1 MRLRV
6 FEPSEVFL
14 DTIVNRV
21 VGESPAG
28 SFGIL
33 PRHVDLATALVTG
46 ILSYETEEGEEKF
59 LALDGGILI
68 KRGDEISIAT
78 RRAIKGELGAL
89 REAVEKILEEVDER
103 ERETRAAVAKLEA
116 NFIRRFV
123 EFGKNV

>member
-33 PRHVDLATALVTG
+33 PRHVDMATALVTG
-46 ILSYETEEGEEKF
+46 ILSYETEQGEEKF

-68 KRGDEISIAT
+68 KRGDVISIAT

-89 REAVEKILEEVDER
+89 RETVEKILEEVDER